1 LKELSSKFHCSSTE
15 SIGWYI
21 NATVEIEEINQVG
34 KHICGVI
41 TERQTFR
48 ERIQINLNMGQ
59 CAPSSPLEYSMDD
72 DEHSF
77 VVTPPDDDG
86 CHVGLP
92 YQRIFQNHAEK
103 STNKRLRNSITYDE
117 FDNNSD
123 NKERKKFLQAH
134 QPDIPQRCI
143 VDQHEIKRVI
153 WLQSD
158 ELLRRQG
165 MLKMHGMSVDEVLSQ
180 QILPIAR
187 NQICVGANVI
197 ENEGDDDRKSIFS
210 EPSIVSGITSAS
222 NTTVVR
228 KNTKRKSK
236 NEKKRDTHLSTY
248 AASSPPQ
255 HNLSNVIKRET
266 ANFNRVAIS
275 DHPSIPNHITGKDLE
290 RRQFISV
297 LRLKMKAN
305 IGWFYTQRY
314 LKMFPSE
321 LKPIVGKVP
330 RKERGIP
337 GLTCE
342 SSNSSFSSGCSSSR
356 DDTHCI
362 DYGSMPPI
370 SPVICPVTKE
380 SFFDLATTGCL
391 GLVPREQDHKAL
403 RSSRRQLRDHYE
415 KSRDHCIVLINKRSG
430 SPLAVC
436 ALKATSGSPVV
447 RIYATRQMAFAQK
460 PTATTRQLGL
470 DWADDLPLYT
480 WAEVKSEGDYLDEI
494 NFTVFM
500 VKRFDGCF
508 SSQPSYKASFG
519 GHATDDNGAVRSP
532 VMKMVGRT
540 NNERQMS
547 GCALIWIQADKMTTR
562 THSENASD
570 LSFRIHLAQGIDPAF
585 LICFTAIVDEILEKS
600 MRMRCQ
606 NHRRRLTRKDS
617 FSLTKERLEARSR
630 LTTDVPYEAE
640 ICTSYTN
647 CNFVGENTN

>member
-1 LKELSSKFHCSSTE
+1 
-15 SIGWYI
+15 
-21 NATVEIEEINQVG
+21 
-34 KHICGVI
+34 
-41 TERQTFR
+41 
-48 ERIQINLNMGQ
+48 MGQ
-59 CAPSSPLEYSMDD
+59 CAPSSPLECSIDD

-77 VVTPPDDDG
+77 VVTPPDDVG
-86 CHVGLP
+86 CHIGLP
-92 YQRIFQNHAEK
+92 YQRMFQNNDEK
-103 STNKRLRNSITYDE
+103 SSHGRLRNIITNDE
-117 FDNNSD
+117 FDNKSD
-123 NKERKKFLQAH
+123 NKERKTFLQAH
-134 QPDIPQRCI
+134 QPDIRQRCI
-143 VDQHEIKRVI
+143 VDQNEIKRVV

-165 MLKMHGMSVDEVLSQ
+165 TLKMHG
-180 QILPIAR
+180 ILPIAR
-187 NQICVGANVI
+187 NQISVGTNVI
-197 ENEGDDDRKSIFS
+197 ENEGEDDRKSMFS

-228 KNTKRKSK
+228 TNMKKKSK
-236 NEKKRDTHLSTY
+236 NEKKIRDTHLSTY
-248 AASSPPQ
+248 AASSPPPC
-255 HNLSNVIKRET
+255 NLSNVIKRET
-266 ANFNRVAIS
+266 VNCSRVAIS
-275 DHPSIPNHITGKDLE
+275 DHPSNSKHITGKDLD

-314 LKMFPSE
+314 LKMFPTE

-337 GLTCE
+337 GLSSE

-370 SPVICPVTKE
+370 RPVICPVTNE

-403 RSSRRQLRDHYE
+403 KSSRRQLRDHYE
-415 KSRDHCIVLINKRSG
+415 KSPDHCIVLINKRSG

-447 RIYATRQMAFAQK
+447 RIYATRQMSFAQK

-494 NFTVFM
+494 SFTVFM

-532 VMKMVGRT
+532 VIKMVGRT
-540 NNERQMS
+540 ENERQMS
-547 GCALIWIQADKMTTR
+547 GCALIWIQAEKVTTR
-562 THSENASD
+562 THSEHASD

-585 LICFTAIVDEILEKS
+585 LICFTAIVDEILEKA

-606 NHRRRLTRKDS
+606 NHRRRLTRTDS

-630 LTTDVPYEAE
+630 VTTDVRCEAE
-640 ICTSYTN
+640 VCTSYTN
-647 CNFVGENTN
+647 CNVLGENTN

>member
-1 LKELSSKFHCSSTE
+1 
-15 SIGWYI
+15 
-21 NATVEIEEINQVG
+21 
-34 KHICGVI
+34 
-41 TERQTFR
+41 
-48 ERIQINLNMGQ
+48 
-59 CAPSSPLEYSMDD
+59 MDD

-77 VVTPPDDDG
+77 VVTPSDDVG
-86 CHVGLP
+86 CHIGLP
-92 YQRIFQNHAEK
+92 YQRMFQNDDGKNSNE
-103 STNKRLRNSITYDE
+103 RLRNRITNDE
-117 FDNNSD
+117 FDNKSD
-123 NKERKKFLQAH
+123 NKERKTFLQAH
-134 QPDIPQRCI
+134 QPDIRQRCI
-143 VDQHEIKRVI
+143 IDQHEIKRVV

-165 MLKMHGMSVDEVLSQ
+165 TLKMHG
-180 QILPIAR
+180 ILPIAR
-187 NQICVGANVI
+187 NQMGVGANVI
-197 ENEGDDDRKSIFS
+197 ENEGEDDRKSMLS

-228 KNTKRKSK
+228 TNMKRKSK
-236 NEKKRDTHLSTY
+236 SEKKNRDTYLSTY
-248 AASSPPQ
+248 AASSPPPC
-255 HNLSNVIKRET
+255 NLSNVIKRET
-266 ANFNRVAIS
+266 VNCSRVAIS
-275 DHPSIPNHITGKDLE
+275 DHTSISNHMTGKDLE

-337 GLTCE
+337 GLSSE

-370 SPVICPVTKE
+370 RPVICPVTNE

-403 RSSRRQLRDHYE
+403 KSSRRQLRDHYE
-415 KSRDHCIVLINKRSG
+415 NSPDHCIVLINKRSG

-447 RIYATRQMAFAQK
+447 RIYATRQMSFAQK

-494 NFTVFM
+494 SFTVFM

-519 GHATDDNGAVRSP
+519 GHATDDNSAVRSP
-532 VMKMVGRT
+532 VIKMVGRT
-540 NNERQMS
+540 ENERQMS
-547 GCALIWIQADKMTTR
+547 GCALIWIQADKVTTK

-570 LSFRIHLAQGIDPAF
+570 LSFHIHLAQGIDPAF

-606 NHRRRLTRKDS
+606 NHRRRLTRTDS

-630 LTTDVPYEAE
+630 VTTDIPCEAE
-640 ICTSYTN
+640 ICTSYTH
-647 CNFVGENTN
+647 CNVLGENTN